1 MSSVNLAAVETYLLG
16 LQQNIVSALEVA
28 GNQSFLRDEW
38 IRTEGGGGIS
48 RHSPRLQP
56 RIALKLPG
64 VCGRPWAYRW
74 SCIRA
79 IHTFQRHI

>member
-1 MSSVNLAAVETYLLG
+1 VNLAAVETYLLG

-48 RHSPRLQP
+48 RLIEGGDLFERAGASP
-56 RIALKLPG
+56 
-64 VCGRPWAYRW
+64 
-74 SCIRA
+74 
-79 IHTFQRHI
+79 